1 MVKATKNYHYIGT
14 QVIFIIIITCN
25 RPQIC
30 LYSTFET
37 FTCAAGDS
45 ISNFADSELQKTT
58 PYFVL
63 NTDGAVQGCTDIFI
77 VSNRF

>member
-37 FTCAAGDS
+37 FTCAAGDYLK
-45 ISNFADSELQKTT
+45 F
-58 PYFVL
+58 
-63 NTDGAVQGCTDIFI
+63 C
-77 VSNRF
+77 RFRAPKDHTLLCFEH